1 MMFTENGVAMLSS
14 ILNSKQAIQV
24 NITIMRIFTKLR
36 SFHLLEKDL
45 ASKIDKLESDVTGV
59 FKVVFERLDKIGK
72 LEDSMA
78 EDRQKIGI
86 SNKD

>member
-1 MMFTENGVAMLSS
+1 MLSS
-14 ILNSKQAIQV
+14 VLNSKQAIGV
-24 NITIMRIFTKLR
+24 NISIMRIFTKLR
-36 SFHLLEKDL
+36 SFHLLEKEL
-45 ASKIDKLESDVTGV
+45 VNKIEKLENDVTGV
-59 FKVVFERLDKIGK
+59 FKVVFERLDGIEK